1 MYYEH
6 FNMKPVYWYD
16 IIKPVYWYYD
26 DIIKIVVLYLRIYM
40 YYYTSVYIF
49 YIELNADKITIL
61 HIKIQLLIL
70 FK

>member
-1 MYYEH
+1 MAWIKDKSTGYS
-6 FNMKPVYWYD
+6 
-16 IIKPVYWYYD
+16 IIV
-26 DIIKIVVLYLRIYM
+26 

-49 YIELNADKITIL
+49 YIKLNADKSTIL